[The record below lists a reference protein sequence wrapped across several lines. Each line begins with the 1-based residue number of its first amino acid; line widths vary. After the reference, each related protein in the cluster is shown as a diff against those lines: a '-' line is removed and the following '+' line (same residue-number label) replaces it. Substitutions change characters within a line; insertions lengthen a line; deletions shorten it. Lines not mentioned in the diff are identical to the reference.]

1 MIKRIITLVILVPV
15 AIALILLSVANRQ
28 TVTLAFNPF
37 EPSDPV
43 LSQTAPLFVFLFVA
57 LMLGMILGS
66 LATWFNQGKYRN
78 RARTKAQEAVKWH
91 SEADRQKAKAN
102 ELAKTN
108 TLPASPATL
117 SRS

>member
-15 AIALILLSVANRQ
+15 AIVLILLSVANRQ

-43 LSQTAPLFVFLFVA
+43 LSQSAPLFVFLFAA
-57 LMLGMILGS
+57 LMLGMIMGS
-66 LATWFNQGKYRN
+66 LATWFNQGKHRS

-91 SEADRQKAKAN
+91 SEADRQKAKAT
-102 ELAKTN
+102 ELAKAGTPPSS
-108 TLPASPATL
+108 TALTPHS
-117 SRS
+117 